1 MMVRSVGRTGSIFSL
16 LVLWLAMAGAAGADP
31 LEIVA
36 SIHGDAE
43 PEDPPAVTVVA
54 EPVSGSTG
62 AEEEIRAEM
71 RVPGRVSI
79 ELGDRDRGVWEV
91 HLEAPGWWSPTIS
104 VSRTRG
110 AEPSI
115 VRSTLWPTGTITA
128 KLRDVDE
135 ARGRVTAEFAP
146 ERGSG
151 RTEPRGQSDC
161 RIVEELARCEVPVGA
176 HLLRMGLEGHVP
188 RYFFGRRVDAG
199 KELDLGELSFE
210 PGASISGW
218 VEREDGEPLGDRVVV
233 AVRPGAGTELAS
245 VGKLRVRNHRAVVEE
260 NGFFQI
266 TGVRDGTVVLQA
278 EVDPE
283 GPEGEARFGL
293 EMVSRPLET
302 QVVED
307 RESRLRYP
315 LVLLSPLKLAVVVEP
330 PTDVWGEPWDLL
342 VGAIGRVGGQ
352 LTPVREGKVPLS
364 GYWEMEGLAP
374 GEYLVKVVSSSEEQ
388 SSFAKVRLG
397 EDLLPVL
404 IELDGIAVE
413 GEVLLGDEPVVA
425 KIWFGG
431 RYGAEKVTVQSDEEG
446 RFSTALPRS
455 GDWYLEVE
463 AEDPPVQTEIS
474 AVEVEPDGSGE
485 AAWVEIHLPD
495 TRVAGRVV
503 DEEGRGVRAL
513 VNAVPGEDQTMV
525 QKTSEDDGSF
535 EVRGLPEGLVSVE
548 AVARHPRSPRMVLQ
562 SKRRILTLSEGS
574 EPSPIELVLESQKPL
589 NGRVMSPDGPV
600 PGARLGAVSTPFT
613 GHDNPVFPTDGEGIF
628 ETGVPPS
635 ARQVSLTTA
644 APGYALTS
652 RVVPVGEEDSPPIL
666 IRLGEAAGTL
676 ELPERSED
684 GSADTY
690 DALYLDGA
698 EVHQGLLNQWASIHP
713 GEAVPRA
720 GYRVIPRM
728 APGLY
733 RLCRRLEPWSGKAP
747 SEVPPP
753 RCTEGYLAPGA
764 VLALDLP
771 DDR

>member
-1 MMVRSVGRTGSIFSL
+1 MMLRSVGRTGSVLSL
-16 LVLWLAMAGAAGADP
+16 LILWLAIAGAAAGADS
-31 LEIVA
+31 LQIVA

-43 PEDPPAVTVVA
+43 PEEPPVATVVA
-54 EPVSGSTG
+54 EPVSASTG
-62 AEEEIRAEM
+62 AEEEVRTKL
-71 RVPGRVSI
+71 RVPGTASI
-79 ELGDRDRGVWEV
+79 ELADGVWEV
-91 HLEAPGWWSPTIS
+91 HLEAPGWWSPTLF

-110 AEPSI
+110 AEQS
-115 VRSTLWPTGTITA
+115 VVNSVLWPTGTVTA
-128 KLRDVDE
+128 KLRDLGE
-135 ARGRVTAEFAP
+135 ARGRLTAAFAP
-146 ERGSG
+146 RRGSG
-151 RTEPRGQSDC
+151 RTEPRGQSEC
-161 RIVEELARCEVPVGA
+161 RIVEELARCEVPVGS

-188 RYFFGRRVDAG
+188 RYFFGRQVDAG
-199 KELDLGELSFE
+199 EELDLGALSFE

-233 AVRPGAGTELAS
+233 AVGPGDGTEFAS
-245 VGKLRVRNHRAVVEE
+245 VGKLRVLNHRAVVER

-266 TGVRDGTVVLQA
+266 TGVSDGTVVLRA
-278 EVDPE
+278 EVDPRGE
-283 GPEGEARFGL
+283 GRFGP
-293 EMVSRPLET
+293 EMVSRPVEA

-315 LVLLSPLKLAVVVEP
+315 LVLLSPLELSVVVEP
-330 PTDVWGEPWDLL
+330 STDVWGEPWDLL
-342 VGAIGRVGGQ
+342 VGAIGQVGGQ

-364 GYWEMEGLAP
+364 GYWEAEGLAP
-374 GEYLVKVVSSSEEQ
+374 GEYLVKVVSSSKEQ
-388 SSFAKVRLG
+388 SSFAKVQLG

-413 GEVLLGDEPVVA
+413 GEVLLGDEPVIA

-446 RFSTALPRS
+446 RFSTVLPRS

-463 AEDPPVQTEIS
+463 SEDPPVQTEIS
-474 AVEVEPDGSGE
+474 AVEVEPAGSGE

-513 VNAVPGEDQTMV
+513 VNAVPGRDQTMV
-525 QKTSEDDGSF
+525 QKMSEDDGSF
-535 EVRGLPEGLVSVE
+535 ELRGLPEGLVSVE

-589 NGRVMSPDGPV
+589 HGRVMSPGGPL
-600 PGARLGAVSTPFT
+600 PGARLGAMSTPLT
-613 GHDNPVFPTDGEGIF
+613 GHDNPVFQTDGEGFF
-628 ETGVPPS
+628 ETGVPAS

-652 RVVPVGEEDSPPIL
+652 RVVPVGEQDSPPIL
-666 IRLGEAAGTL
+666 IRVGQAAGTL

-684 GSADTY
+684 DSADTY

-698 EVHQGLLNQWASIHP
+698 EVHPGLLNQWASIHP
-713 GEAVPRA
+713 GEAVPRP

-728 APGLY
+728 VPGLY
-733 RLCRRLEPWSGKAP
+733 RLCRRLNPWSGKAP

-753 RCTEGYLAPGA
+753 RCAEGYLAPGA
-764 VLALDLP
+764 VLALDPP